1 MWEERDMQELH
12 SDYEDAEGLSDPQPS
27 ILVVDDEPLNVRLM
41 VGMLQKENYRISVA
55 TSGEEAWDLMKR
67 SPSAFDAVLLDRMM
81 PGIDGLEVLR
91 RMKEHDELKT
101 VPVIF
106 QTAMTQEDEILE
118 GIQAGAYYYLTKPYR
133 REKLVAVVKTA
144 VAEHIQYVTLRQD
157 ANQTMGAI
165 GLLNNG
171 YFTVQHLEEADN
183 LAALLA
189 KICPEPDKVVLG
201 LWELLINAV
210 EHGNLNISYE
220 EKSELLQKNIWRQ
233 EVDRRT
239 RLPENAGLKV
249 KVHFERTPDE
259 ITITIEDMGSGFD
272 WKPFLDFSPD
282 RVFDT
287 HGRGIAIAGNYS
299 FHHLEYIDKG
309 NKVRAV
315 IK

>member
-1 MWEERDMQELH
+1 MEEL
-12 SDYEDAEGLSDPQPS
+12 YEDFDASGNLGEVQASV
-27 ILVVDDEPLNVRLM
+27 LVVDDEPLNVRLM

-55 TSGEEAWDLMKR
+55 TSGEEAWELMER
-67 SPSAFDAVLLDRMM
+67 SPSGFDAVLMDRIM

-91 RMKEHDELKT
+91 RMKGHDELKT

-106 QTAMTQEDEILE
+106 QTAMTREDEILE

-133 REKLVAVVKTA
+133 REKLIAVVKTA
-144 VAEHIQYVTLRQD
+144 VADHIQYITLRQET
-157 ANQTMGAI
+157 NQTMGAI

-171 YFTVQHLEEADN
+171 DFTVQHLEEADN

-189 KICPEPDKVVLG
+189 NICPEPDKVVLG

-220 EKSELLQKNIWRQ
+220 EKSELLQRNIWRQ

-249 KVHFERTPDE
+249 NVHFERTNSE
-259 ITITIEDMGSGFD
+259 IVITIEDMGPGFD

-299 FHHLEYIDKG
+299 FHHLEYLGKG

-315 IK
+315 IKCA